1 MQSLTGLVV
10 CGGRSSRM
18 GTDKGLIAWH
28 GIAQRLFLYRMLEPL
43 CKKVFISCNAGQAD
57 SIESGY
63 DHIADDKKYCDIG
76 PMAAL
81 LSAFNKYPGDSFLI
95 VGCDYPFIKEEDIIQ
110 LINNRNENDNAISFF
125 NEVTG
130 FYEPLLAIY
139 ENKISD
145 LLFHDFYLRQFSLQN
160 ILRRTGARKVNPI
173 DMQHFKSIDT
183 PGDQLTAVEQL
194 KSRK

>member
-1 MQSLTGLVV
+1 
-10 CGGRSSRM
+10 M

-28 GIAQRLFLYRMLEPL
+28 GIAQRLFLYRMLEPF
-43 CKKVFISCNAGQAD
+43 CKKVFISCNAEQAY

-63 DHIADDKKYCDIG
+63 DHIAYDKKYYDIG

-173 DMQHFKSIDT
+173 DMQHIKSIDT